1 MATWKKVIVSG
12 STANLSAL
20 QVDNLTSG
28 EVVIGGGSGNLT
40 TTAINGT
47 GNIVATTG
55 ASGLVHSGSF
65 SGSFQ
70 GTFTGTTNL
79 PDLTQG
85 TGITAFTYDGST
97 TATVAVSGASTLN
110 SNTVTKWTG
119 NAFANTNITDNGS
132 LVNINSATNIT
143 GSLNVT
149 GSQVV
154 LNTDAFYVQRDFGA
168 GLTSLLYVD
177 NSGVGA
183 SSTDGSGSLDA
194 ELRQL
199 YDAAANNSV
208 DWTNRQLIKSDGTTV
223 TVDWE
228 NGLFSGSFSGS
239 FQGDGSQLTGLVS
252 TLYISGSTGGG
263 SVSLLTQTLT
273 IAGTTNEIET
283 SAAGQ
288 TITIGLPND
297 VTIGNDLTVQGNF
310 TVNGT
315 TTVINTT
322 NTSIE
327 DQFVLLASGSTGNID
342 GGIIVQN
349 AAAAGE
355 ALYWEAN
362 PGGNGRWAI
371 ASSVS
376 PTATTVTVAEYVV
389 TATSSLVAP
398 SAAPVYGS
406 TTSGYGNIYIN
417 SSNGDIYIYS

>member
-398 SAAPVYGS
+398 SAAPVYGN

>member
-85 TGITAFTYDGST
+85 TGITAFTYDGAT

-119 NAFANTNITDNGS
+119 NAFANTNITDDGS
-132 LVNINSATNIT
+132 LVNINSATNVT

-149 GSQVV
+149 GSQVFLTTNNFRV
-154 LNTDAFYVQRDFGA
+154 EGVANNADIIDASD
-168 GLTSLLYVD
+168 T
-177 NSGVGA
+177 SGVIIYSVDSNQSVNA
-183 SSTDGSGSLDA
+183 ENRTLVDSGS
-194 ELRQL
+194 QG
-199 YDAAANNSV
+199 SV
-208 DWTNRQLIKSDGTTV
+208 NWQNRQLLKSDGTTV
-223 TVDWE
+223 SVDWE
-228 NGLFSGSFSGS
+228 NGIFSGSFSGS

-297 VTIGNDLTVQGNF
+297 VIIGNNLTVQGDL